1 MLLRL
6 TWHLHAGTAPLQ
18 RYRGLIRSV
27 PLGFADFLTCAGFR
41 RVAWSGSR
49 TPDFS
54 GFSLADPLADRGT
67 GDDAPGQGRSA
78 ERRGRVA
85 QPVTFCDVARAFPA
99 CYSSAWA
106 RARLLWAD
114 GFYRPSVFILH
125 AGTVYQT
132 YSTTGR
138 GVEFLMGYYGVLD
151 RVPEGREEGE
161 AWQTWI
167 HRHDEYDRD

>member
-1 MLLRL
+1 M
-6 TWHLHAGTAPLQ
+6 
-18 RYRGLIRSV
+18 
-27 PLGFADFLTCAGFR
+27 
-41 RVAWSGSR
+41 
-49 TPDFS
+49 
-54 GFSLADPLADRGT
+54 
-67 GDDAPGQGRSA
+67 
-78 ERRGRVA
+78 
-85 QPVTFCDVARAFPA
+85 ARAFPA

-151 RVPEGREEGE
+151 RMPKGRDEGE
-161 AWQTWI
+161 AWQAWI
-167 HRHDEYDRD
+167 HRHDEYDRG